1 MSTETWKEFD
11 NKIYCAV
18 TKIRNDYKRAETNTM
33 HKEVIKTTIFKD
45 ITEDRLQD
53 RDDKS
58 WNGTLLN
65 NPIEIR
71 ILYI

>member
-11 NKIYCAV
+11 NKIYYAV
-18 TKIRNDYKRAETNTM
+18 NKIRNDYKRAETNTM

-53 RDDKS
+53 RDDKL